1 MTKKERLI
9 LKKILENQELLR
21 ATLRELHITQPSD
34 LSNVHQIMRRG
45 LVQTVGDIF
54 ELANQLSDG
63 VNSQIPWRREIIKQ
77 FRNAASHRYSQI
89 ENEFAF
95 AFLMHCTDK
104 DLMKSIKTL
113 SS

>member
-1 MTKKERLI
+1 MTKKERLA
-9 LKKILENQELLR
+9 LKKIYENQEHIR
-21 ATLRELHITQPSD
+21 ATLKELHITQPED
-34 LSNVHQIMRRG
+34 LSNVHIMMRRG

-54 ELANQLSDG
+54 ELTNQLSDD

-77 FRNAASHRYSQI
+77 FRNAASHRYGQI

-95 AFLMHCTDK
+95 AFLMHCVDK
-104 DLMKSIKTL
+104 DIMKIIKAL